1 MLIISNII
9 KSFLLTLIIEYLIV
23 KLFVK
28 KKVFVPVLLVNI
40 LTNPLIV
47 YVYNIMSLFS
57 FEYKD
62 VILILLELLV
72 IIVEGYV
79 YKYLLEIN
87 CKKAL
92 IISSISNTMAFFI
105 GIILSLLYL

>member
-47 YVYNIMSLFS
+47 YIYNIMNLLS

-62 VILILLELLV
+62 VILIFLELLV
-72 IIVEGYV
+72 VIVEGYV
-79 YKYLLEIN
+79 YKYFLEIN
-87 CKKAL
+87 WKKAL
-92 IISSISNTMAFFI
+92 IISCISNTVAFFI
-105 GIILSLLYL
+105 GIILNLLYL